1 MVPSRRFVLLVAAG
15 LVPLVLG
22 LVWGPGVALGVAWDL
37 GLAVLLGVDLARAPR
52 PARLSVTREVEDVL
66 SIGVPATVTLRL
78 RWRGRR
84 RAAVRLVDAPPEGF
98 TVTAASGAT
107 DPATGAAGAPDRI
120 GGARGTLVLP
130 AGAEGR
136 QRYRVVPH
144 HRGEHRFGDLYL
156 RLEGPLGLALRLHR
170 VPLAQAVRVYPD
182 VTALMRDER
191 ALLATR
197 TLGARRLPRRVQG
210 GRAFDRLRE
219 YVAGDDVRHLDWK
232 ATARRGQPVTREYRP
247 EQNQD
252 VILMLDCGRHMRPKV
267 DTQTKLDHAV
277 SAALT
282 LAGVALSRGDR
293 VGLVAFGH
301 AVDAWLPPRKGR
313 DQLLRIVDAL
323 YPVEASLAEADYHA
337 AYDALGRRA
346 LRRALIVT
354 FTDLLDEDASRV
366 LLARTERLRPRHLPL
381 VVTVADGGLAKVAHG
396 RPADRD
402 GALRHVAAARVLRD
416 REATVRRLALGG
428 ALVVD
433 VPAEDLTAATVSRY
447 LEVKA
452 SGRL

>member
-1 MVPSRRFVLLVAAG
+1 M
-15 LVPLVLG
+15 
-22 LVWGPGVALGVAWDL
+22 
-37 GLAVLLGVDLARAPR
+37 
-52 PARLSVTREVEDVL
+52 
-66 SIGVPATVTLRL
+66 
-78 RWRGRR
+78 
-84 RAAVRLVDAPPEGF
+84 
-98 TVTAASGAT
+98 
-107 DPATGAAGAPDRI
+107 
-120 GGARGTLVLP
+120 
-130 AGAEGR
+130 
-136 QRYRVVPH
+136 VPH
-144 HRGEHRFGDLYL
+144 HRGEHRFGDLHL
-156 RLEGPLGLALRLHR
+156 RLEGPLGLALRQHR

-191 ALLATR
+191 ALLAAR
-197 TLGARRLPRRVQG
+197 TLGARRLPRRAQG
-210 GRAFDRLRE
+210 GREFDRLRE

-267 DTQTKLDHAV
+267 DAQTKLDHAV

-301 AVDAWLPPRKGR
+301 SVDAWLPPRKGR

-396 RPADRD
+396 RPDDRE